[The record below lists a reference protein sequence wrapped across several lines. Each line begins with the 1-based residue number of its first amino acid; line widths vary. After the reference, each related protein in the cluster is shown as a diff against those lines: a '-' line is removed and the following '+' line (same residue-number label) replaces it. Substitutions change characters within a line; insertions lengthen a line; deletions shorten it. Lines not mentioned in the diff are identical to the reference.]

1 MASGA
6 RPIADPAADRR
17 SGREALAILGIGVAL
32 PVFATLVLSV
42 WVAGVQDRRRNE
54 VELQQAAMAAAR
66 AVDLK
71 LEIYR
76 SALLALADSD
86 ALVRAFDLAIV
97 EREAQAISRRLG
109 GWFVLATAGERLDVL
124 MMSAEPGVSAPAP
137 APEPREA
144 YPEVEAAEQASLAAD
159 QPAVSDAFMG
169 RMVRRPIVTIATPV
183 RTAAG
188 EAYFLYYSFDVSTLS
203 ALLAGQVQPPGG
215 FLAIADGARRIIAR
229 SSEPE
234 RFAMRLVP
242 RWYVE
247 ATRGRIE
254 GLLEGAL
261 HPAAGEHALFAFQR
275 LSVAPRWTLAAAYPA
290 PPPAFFPGR
299 MAWPALLT
307 LGVCAICALLAGAI
321 LRGRRAARAAALAEA
336 RACEKEALLERLR
349 ALEAGRVTLI
359 AALGHE
365 LRAPLASVIAALD
378 VMRPEAGAA
387 GSAVHLVAARAAAT
401 ALLALTDELLEFAR
415 LGSGIFR
422 LEPEPFDAGALLAD
436 VAAIVRPAAA
446 LRATRVSVLGGHDLP
461 RLVGD
466 PKRIRQIVLNFATN
480 AVKATDRGEIVL
492 AAAACAMPD
501 GRRMIEFS
509 VRDSGIGI
517 AEADMP
523 TLFEEFL
530 TLEGSDIHGVRG
542 FGLGLAIAR
551 RLATAMDG
559 DLGVES
565 RPGAGARFWC
575 RLPLPDAAATG
586 PSG

>member
-1 MASGA
+1 MLG
-6 RPIADPAADRR
+6 
-17 SGREALAILGIGVAL
+17 ILGIGVVL
-32 PVFATLVLSV
+32 PVAATLVLSL
-42 WVAGVQDRRRNE
+42 WVAAGQERRRNE
-54 VELQQAAMAAAR
+54 AELRQAAQAAAR

-76 SALLALADSD
+76 TALLTLAESD

-109 GWFVLATAGERLDVL
+109 GWFVLASAGDRLEIL
-124 MMSAEPGVSAPAP
+124 MMSARAG
-137 APEPREA
+137 APEPVSEPRET
-144 YPEVEAAEQASLAAD
+144 YPEVEAAEQASLAAGL
-159 QPAVSDAFMG
+159 PAVSDAFMG

-188 EAYFLYYSFDVSTLS
+188 GSYFLYYSLDLRTLS
-203 ALLAGQVQPPGG
+203 ALLAEQVRPPGG

-247 ATRGRIE
+247 ATRGRSE
-254 GLLEGAL
+254 GMLAGAPL
-261 HPAAGEHALFAFQR
+261 ADAGEHALFAFRR
-275 LSVAPRWTLAAAYPA
+275 LALAPQWTLAAAYPV
-290 PPPAFFPGR
+290 PRLAFFPAR
-299 MAWPALLT
+299 VAWPALLT
-307 LGVCAICALLAGAI
+307 LGVFATSAVLAGTV
-321 LRGRRAARAAALAEA
+321 LRGRRAARAAALAEL
-336 RACEKEALLERLR
+336 RTREREALLEELR
-349 ALEAGRVTLI
+349 ALDASRTMLI

-365 LRAPLASVIAALD
+365 LRAPLAAVIAALE
-378 VMRPEAGAA
+378 VMRPEAAAA
-387 GSAVHLVAARAAAT
+387 GSAEHLAAARAAAT

-415 LGSGIFR
+415 LGSGAFR
-422 LEPEPFDAGALLAD
+422 LEPEPFDAAALLAD

-480 AVKATDRGEIVL
+480 AVKATDGGEIVL
-492 AAAACAMPD
+492 AAAACALAD

-523 TLFEEFL
+523 GLFEEFL
-530 TLEGSDIHGVRG
+530 TLERADPRG

-551 RLATAMDG
+551 RLATAMAG
-559 DLGVES
+559 EIGVES